1 MAKLCSASVRNVS
14 PSCRCLLRLLRQIR
28 DAWHST
34 FPDPTVLRLFH
45 LSQPQYAN
53 TPEYRTLL
61 NLFCCAPSRL
71 HSPKEDLIPP
81 RQRLPII
88 RPPLFYSP
96 QFSQRQAHKDVVGWY
111 GICPEEAHTR
121 NSRGDAKTMPVGFKK
136 NVNRATTQV
145 MMKTGKPVR
154 TAWEHG
160 QQRKRDT
167 DPRLGIPQDMSRRP
181 TTATTK

>member
-1 MAKLCSASVRNVS
+1 
-14 PSCRCLLRLLRQIR
+14 
-28 DAWHST
+28 
-34 FPDPTVLRLFH
+34 
-45 LSQPQYAN
+45 
-53 TPEYRTLL
+53 
-61 NLFCCAPSRL
+61 
-71 HSPKEDLIPP
+71 
-81 RQRLPII
+81 
-88 RPPLFYSP
+88 
-96 QFSQRQAHKDVVGWY
+96 
-111 GICPEEAHTR
+111 
-121 NSRGDAKTMPVGFKK
+121 MPVGFKK